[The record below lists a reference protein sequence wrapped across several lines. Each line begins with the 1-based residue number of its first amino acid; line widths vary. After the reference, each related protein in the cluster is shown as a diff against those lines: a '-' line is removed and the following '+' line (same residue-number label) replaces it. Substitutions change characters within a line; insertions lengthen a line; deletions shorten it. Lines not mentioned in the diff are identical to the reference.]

1 MIDNNLIHIENS
13 ALTNTSQRLN
23 TLIGS
28 FINSQDVKDSSKAL
42 YKRTISQY
50 FKWIDRNKFKQNEIT
65 RAEVLK
71 YKQELLESGMSSLT
85 VGSYIT
91 VVRKFYEWTE
101 ANKLYP
107 NVAKNIKTPR
117 RKQQFKKQSLTDS
130 QAKSLLDHY
139 KNKQFEALRDY
150 AVISLLLR
158 TGLRTVEL
166 IRANI
171 EDVTMKEGKRI
182 LFIQGKGRDEKDNF
196 VIITGKA
203 FEPIEEYL
211 KTRGAYKVKE
221 PLFTS
226 VSNNNLG
233 GRLTTRAISKIAK
246 EGLIAIGLNDRNYTA
261 HSLRHTTACS
271 LIRKGVS
278 LEHIQGVLRHSNPA
292 TTQIYLSSIAE
303 ETRLKENTEAVL
315 DEVY

>member
-182 LFIQGKGRDEKDNF
+182 LYIQGKGRDEKDNF
-196 VIITGKA
+196 VVITGKA
-203 FEPIEEYL
+203 FEPIEE
-211 KTRGAYKVKE
+211 
-221 PLFTS
+221 
-226 VSNNNLG
+226 
-233 GRLTTRAISKIAK
+233 
-246 EGLIAIGLNDRNYTA
+246 
-261 HSLRHTTACS
+261 
-271 LIRKGVS
+271 
-278 LEHIQGVLRHSNPA
+278 
-292 TTQIYLSSIAE
+292 
-303 ETRLKENTEAVL
+303 
-315 DEVY
+315 

>member
-1 MIDNNLIHIENS
+1 M
-13 ALTNTSQRLN
+13 
-23 TLIGS
+23 
-28 FINSQDVKDSSKAL
+28 
-42 YKRTISQY
+42 
-50 FKWIDRNKFKQNEIT
+50 
-65 RAEVLK
+65 
-71 YKQELLESGMSSLT
+71 
-85 VGSYIT
+85 
-91 VVRKFYEWTE
+91 
-101 ANKLYP
+101 
-107 NVAKNIKTPR
+107 
-117 RKQQFKKQSLTDS
+117 
-130 QAKSLLDHY
+130 
-139 KNKQFEALRDY
+139 
-150 AVISLLLR
+150 R